1 MSSPSSLTIGA
12 PTRAAPPRTD
22 GWESTSTEEQSED
35 AARLIEALELAP
47 AAVFGNS
54 SGAIID
60 LDLVI
65 RHPDLVR
72 GAILHKPPMMST
84 LSRPEEVMVVI
95 QEVVEGG
102 MAKGGP
108 RGAVEAFV
116 RFVAGDETFENMDP
130 RLRERMLN
138 NVETLFSVEFGA
150 FESYL
155 PDNDSLAAIEV
166 PVQVMVGT
174 DSAPFFGESARWL
187 SAQLNVEVEALPGG
201 HAPYFGRPE
210 EVAKEIHRSSGK

>member
-1 MSSPSSLTIGA
+1 
-12 PTRAAPPRTD
+12 
-22 GWESTSTEEQSED
+22 
-35 AARLIEALELAP
+35 LIEALGLAP
-47 AAVFGNS
+47 AAVFRNS

-72 GAILHKPPMMST
+72 GAILHKLPMMST
-84 LSRPEEVMVVI
+84 LSRPEEVMVAI

-116 RFVAGDETFENMDP
+116 RFVAGDETFANLDP
-130 RLRERMLN
+130 RLRELMLN

-150 FESYL
+150 FESYR

-166 PVQVMVGT
+166 PVRSWSGPT
-174 DSAPFFGESARWL
+174 
-187 SAQLNVEVEALPGG
+187 ALPSLASQRAG
-201 HAPYFGRPE
+201 
-210 EVAKEIHRSSGK
+210 